1 MTILDGKRVKNEIL
15 DNLKKEVLSLSEVPH
30 LVVIQVGNDEASN
43 IYINNKAKMAEYIG
57 YKFTHK
63 KYAED
68 ITEDSLITE
77 ITKLNHD
84 QSVHAILVQMPL
96 PNGLNSNNI
105 LNAIDPKKDV
115 DGLTDENSG
124 ALFHKIDAL
133 YPCTPS
139 GVMAL
144 LKYYNIDITG
154 KHAVVVGR
162 SNLVGKPMAIMLLN
176 AGATVTV
183 CHSKTINLSEHTK
196 NADIL
201 VVATGNPHLITA
213 DMVKPGSVI
222 IDVGINRTPNGIT
235 GDVDFENASLVV
247 SAITPVPGGVGQM
260 TVALLATNILKAY
273 KLNKE
278 GVAHDN

>member
-1 MTILDGKRVKNEIL
+1 MIILDGKRVKNEIL

-30 LVVIQVGNDEASN
+30 LVVIQVGNNEASN
-43 IYINNKAKMAEYIG
+43 IYINNKAKMAAYIG

-63 KYAED
+63 KYPED
-68 ITEDSLITE
+68 ISEESLITE
-77 ITKLNHD
+77 IKKLNHD
-84 QSVHAILVQMPL
+84 SSVHAILVQMPL
-96 PNGLNSNNI
+96 PNGINSNNI
-105 LNAIDPKKDV
+105 LNAIDSKKDV
-115 DGLTDENSG
+115 DGLTDINSG

-139 GVMAL
+139 GVMEL

-183 CHSKTINLSEHTK
+183 CHSKTINLSDHTK
-196 NADIL
+196 EADIL

-222 IDVGINRTPNGIT
+222 IDVGINRTNDGIT
-235 GDVDFENASLVV
+235 GDVDFDSVSKNV

-260 TVALLATNILKAY
+260 TVALLAKNILKAY
-273 KLNKE
+273 KINKE
-278 GVAHDN
+278 GVEHDN